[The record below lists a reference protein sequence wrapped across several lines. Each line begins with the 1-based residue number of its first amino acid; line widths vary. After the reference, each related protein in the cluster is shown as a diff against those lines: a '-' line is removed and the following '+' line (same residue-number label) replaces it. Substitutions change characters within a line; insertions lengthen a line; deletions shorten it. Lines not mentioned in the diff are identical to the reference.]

1 MKQQLGVAA
10 ALRRLD
16 PRLVDGSLGLLLAVV
31 SLVAYLPMVDSSRRA
46 PDGWAIALILL
57 MTLPIAYR
65 RIAPDF
71 VIVTTGT
78 ATVTYYALGYPDTL
92 ASIGTLIALYSVA
105 AHGNRKIAVEALIGT
120 AIGLSIS
127 VLMTDLGDLTLQV
140 LVSNY
145 IVFGTAWVI
154 GDNIRTRRAYTLE
167 LEARA
172 ERLERERET
181 QSREAII
188 DERRRIAREMH
199 DVVAHSVSVMVVQ
212 AGAARRILD
221 SKPSQARDALASIET
236 TGRQALAEMRRLTG
250 VLRREEDVDK
260 TPQPGLGYLEKLIE
274 QTREAGL
281 PVEVTVKG
289 NPYELPQ
296 GADLSAFRIVQEA
309 LTNSLK
315 HAGPSHATVCITY
328 SSSKI
333 ELRVTDDGHGAA
345 HRLSNGSDGGHG
357 LVGMRERVAMFGGEL
372 KTGPLP
378 GGGYEVRATLPLETS
393 DSA

>member
-1 MKQQLGVAA
+1 
-10 ALRRLD
+10 
-16 PRLVDGSLGLLLAVV
+16 
-31 SLVAYLPMVDSSRRA
+31 
-46 PDGWAIALILL
+46 
-57 MTLPIAYR
+57 
-65 RIAPDF
+65 
-71 VIVTTGT
+71 
-78 ATVTYYALGYPDTL
+78 
-92 ASIGTLIALYSVA
+92 
-105 AHGNRKIAVEALIGT
+105 
-120 AIGLSIS
+120 
-127 VLMTDLGDLTLQV
+127 
-140 LVSNY
+140 
-145 IVFGTAWVI
+145 
-154 GDNIRTRRAYTLE
+154 
-167 LEARA
+167 
-172 ERLERERET
+172 
-181 QSREAII
+181 
-188 DERRRIAREMH
+188 
-199 DVVAHSVSVMVVQ
+199 
-212 AGAARRILD
+212 
-221 SKPSQARDALASIET
+221 
-236 TGRQALAEMRRLTG
+236 MRRLTG

-281 PVEVTVKG
+281 PVEVTVQG

-296 GADLSAFRIVQEA
+296 GAELSAFRIVQEA

-345 HRLSNGSDGGHG
+345 QRLSNGSDGGHG